1 MGHICIYYI
10 ILYYMIHVY
19 ITQQLNKVSTNQ
31 SLMLREVKTD
41 FFLDCLFPF
50 GNLLTS
56 IRCAALLPSLDVV
69 AVCQAPSPES
79 NLNSPFSIH

>member
-1 MGHICIYYI
+1 MYL
-10 ILYYMIHVY
+10 LYYMIHVY
-19 ITQQLNKVSTNQ
+19 TTQQLNKVSTNQ

-41 FFLDCLFPF
+41 FFLDCLFPV
-50 GNLLTS
+50 GNLMTS
-56 IRCAALLPSLDVV
+56 IRCAALLPSLDVVRV